1 MPKDY
6 ATLEPTSIRRRDR
19 AVTDETWIQA
29 FLQTA
34 PVGILA
40 TNHGVQPFINSNIFA
55 FDVDAEVIY
64 LHTARVGRTRSNAES
79 DSAGV
84 PACFHIMQMGRMLP
98 AERALEF
105 SVEYA
110 GVMAFGTLSVIEDV
124 EHAKRALQAIMDK
137 YAPHLKPEQD
147 YEPAT
152 LDDLKRTSVYQFKI
166 ETLSGKRKVVAEDF
180 PGAYWF
186 NEQTGYDPVGMIR
199 QELAEV
205 Q

>member
-1 MPKDY
+1 MFSHHADG
-6 ATLEPTSIRRRDR
+6 AL
-19 AVTDETWIQA
+19 
-29 FLQTA
+29 
-34 PVGILA
+34 
-40 TNHGVQPFINSNIFA
+40 
-55 FDVDAEVIY
+55 
-64 LHTARVGRTRSNAES
+64 
-79 DSAGV
+79 
-84 PACFHIMQMGRMLP
+84 LP
-98 AERALEF
+98 AKRALEF

-180 PGAYWF
+180 PGAYF
-186 NEQTGYDPVGMIR
+186 STTNGYDPMGMIR